1 MKKYSFDI
9 VVGGKKITND
19 DDLFEISDALYE
31 AGCADSHP
39 AAYNGT
45 LYINFN
51 RKADGYE
58 KAVLSAIA
66 NIESVEGLKCLSVD
80 IGDMVSLSD
89 AAELAG
95 TTKASLSRYSNGS
108 RGNGTFPT
116 PILRVDSNRPLW
128 AWSDI
133 ADWLEKNNCIDKD
146 IVKQARITSA
156 INTALSIRHAQ
167 SMDNVSYY
175 LDVFNNSHDAM
186 TA

>member
-1 MKKYSFDI
+1 MKKYSFNI
-9 VVGGKKITND
+9 VVGGRKITND
-19 DDLFEISDALYE
+19 DDLFEISDSLYE
-31 AGCADSHP
+31 TGCADAHP

-45 LYINFN
+45 LYINFD
-51 RKADGYE
+51 RKAENYE
-58 KAVLSAIA
+58 KAVLSAIS
-66 NIESVEGLKCLSVD
+66 NIESVKGLKCLSVD

-108 RGNGTFPT
+108 RGKGNFPT

-133 ADWLEKNNCIDKD
+133 ADWLEKNNSIDKE
-146 IVKQARITSA
+146 IVRQARTTSA
-156 INTALSIRHAQ
+156 INTALSIRHSQ
-167 SMDNVSYY
+167 SMGSVSHY

>member
-1 MKKYSFDI
+1 MKKYNFDI
-9 VVGGKKITND
+9 VVGGIKIIND

-31 AGCADSHP
+31 AGCADAHP

-51 RKADGYE
+51 RNAENYE
-58 KAVLSAIA
+58 KAVLSAIS
-66 NIESVEGLKCLSVD
+66 NIESVEGLQCLSVD

-108 RGNGTFPT
+108 RGKGNFPT

-133 ADWLEKNNCIDKD
+133 ADWLEKNNSIDKD
-146 IVKQARITSA
+146 IVRQARITSA

-167 SMDNVSYY
+167 SIKTVLHYF
-175 LDVFNNSHDAM
+175 DVFNNSNNTLSA
-186 TA
+186 

>member
-9 VVGGKKITND
+9 VVGGIKIMND
-19 DDLFEISDALYE
+19 DDLFDISDALYE
-31 AGCADSHP
+31 AGCADAHP

-45 LYINFN
+45 LYINFD
-51 RKADGYE
+51 RKAESYE
-58 KAVLSAIA
+58 GAVLTAISD
-66 NIESVEGLKCLSVD
+66 IESVAGLKCLSVD

-108 RGNGTFPT
+108 RGRGNFPT

-133 ADWLEKNNCIDKD
+133 ADWLEKNNAIDQD
-146 IVKQARITSA
+146 IVRQARITSA

-167 SMDNVSYY
+167 SMETVSRYF
-175 LDVFNNSHDAM
+175 DVFNHSQNKISA
-186 TA
+186 